1 MMTTRMLMM
10 RKMEMRV
17 TMMTMMSGRES
28 KGEDSANNK
37 KGDDNEL
44 PTTLFGKNT
53 SGVQTSL
60 ESGSC

>member
-1 MMTTRMLMM
+1 
-10 RKMEMRV
+10 
-17 TMMTMMSGRES
+17 MTMMSGRES

-53 SGVQTSL
+53 SGVHTSL